1 MSTARKRPVQVFAV
15 ENHLAKV
22 ATLPGGR
29 KVADAVRAA
38 EERVEAV
45 RDVSVAALS
54 SKAEQLAGLA
64 AGARQAPG
72 PATFGAIYDL
82 SNAIYGVAST
92 FDLKALS
99 QAAFSLCDL
108 ADSFRSGEPVSWPAL
123 DVHVDGIRL
132 LTTLGERAG
141 GAGDEVLDGLRR
153 VRERV
158 LGTGGR

>member
-1 MSTARKRPVQVFAV
+1 MSARPRPAKIFAV
-15 ENHLAKV
+15 DNSLAKV
-22 ATLPGGR
+22 ADQPGGR
-29 KVADAVRAA
+29 RVADAVKAA

-45 RDVSVAALS
+45 REASVSGLSAKADQLIALVA
-54 SKAEQLAGLA
+54 E
-64 AGARQAPG
+64 ARKAPG

-108 ADSFRSGEPVSWPAL
+108 TDSFRSGETVSWPAL

-141 GAGDEVLDGLRR
+141 AAGDEVLKGLRQ

-158 LGTGGR
+158 LGTGAR